1 MYGLRVPTRR
11 RVTFDPIAEATRQ
24 WDERFGRSLPMTT
37 VISLMRAH
45 QLVQAGVDACLLP
58 FGLSF
63 ARYEALVLLSFTRQG
78 RLPMNKMG
86 ERLMIHPT
94 SVTNIVD
101 RLEQDGLVIRAENPA
116 DRRSRLV
123 EITSVGRSTA
133 EQATQALNTA
143 EFGLAAMPDRDL
155 QALVGI
161 LRRLRLNSGDLQ
173 TQ

>member
-133 EQATQALNTA
+133 EQATQALNTE